1 MTVPNKEP
9 QSFTAGDTVK
19 WTKSLPDYPA
29 SAGWALAYTFINATG
44 KFSASGTASGSDFD
58 VTISATTSA
67 AIAAGEY
74 YFEGYVT
81 KASERFRVDT
91 GMITVSP
98 NLATVSTFDGRS
110 HARKTLEAIEAVIEG
125 RATTDQQE
133 YSIGNRS
140 LKKMPI
146 ADLIVF
152 ADKYR
157 TMVNAEDNAAA
168 IAAGRGTKNRILVR
182 F

>member
-1 MTVPNKEP
+1 MTEVQN
-9 QSFTAGDTVK
+9 FTAGDTVK
-19 WTKSLPDYPA
+19 WSKTLPSY
-29 SAGWALAYTFINATG
+29 SAADGWALSYTFINATG
-44 KFSASGTASGSDFD
+44 KFTASGTANGAAFD
-58 VTISATTSA
+58 VTISASTTA

-81 KASERFRVDT
+81 KAAERFRVDY
-91 GMITVSP
+91 GMVTVAQNITAS
-98 NLATVSTFDGRS
+98 ATYDARS

-125 RATTDQQE
+125 RATVDQME
-133 YSIGNRS
+133 YTIGNRS
-140 LKKMPI
+140 LKRMPI

-152 ADKYR
+152 SDKYR
-157 TMVNAEDNAAA
+157 AMVNAEDNAAA